1 MTKEP
6 MLFYP
11 YNYCLNCKTSSIEL
25 YSWHNYGQ
33 HYSKLLNEY
42 IMTGKPPASLNKY
55 GIFTMRCSN
64 CGKEYK
70 IVWEDGFPKPM
81 LDNFDTN
88 LFMQSFK
95 QNSILGRPKVITN
108 GYNEKMKE

>member
-1 MTKEP
+1 
-6 MLFYP
+6 
-11 YNYCLNCKTSSIEL
+11 
-25 YSWHNYGQ
+25 
-33 HYSKLLNEY
+33 
-42 IMTGKPPASLNKY
+42 MTGKPPASLNRY